1 MECAPN
7 IKAQIEMGTVHSAD
21 VSGLAQARYLHLFK
35 YIHTLEVITNNLSLR
50 F

>member
-21 VSGLAQARYLHLFK
+21 VSGLAQARYLHLFPGHP
-35 YIHTLEVITNNLSLR
+35 YIGSNYK
-50 F
+50 